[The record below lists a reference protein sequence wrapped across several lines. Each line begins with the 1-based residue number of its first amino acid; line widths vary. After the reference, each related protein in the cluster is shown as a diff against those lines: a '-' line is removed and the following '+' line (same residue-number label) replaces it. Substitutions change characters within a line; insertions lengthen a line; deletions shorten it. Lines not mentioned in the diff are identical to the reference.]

1 MVQHRVAKWRDFHAR
16 RWQALTLVVL
26 ALIGLATCESVAIAR
41 DRPNILLIMADDLGY
56 SDLGCYGGEIET
68 PNIDGLAAEGVR
80 FSEFRATPMCVTSR
94 ITLMAGMPYHRAGTH
109 QYSHAAPLPILL
121 KQAGYRTIMTGKW
134 HAGSPDPRS
143 RKLFDR
149 SFGFLGGMTD
159 SFRGGNDWF
168 NDGKAFHDFHE
179 GFYSTRAFADRSIEF
194 MEEAVSRGQ
203 PFFAYVAFNAP
214 HHPCQAPKATFEKYV
229 GRYRD
234 GYAAVRAKRHRRQVE
249 MRLVDPAWQL
259 APHEQEVRRWAELSE
274 HRRKVEDARMAAYA
288 AAVDEVDQAVG
299 RLLDYLRVAE
309 IEHNTLVLFLSDNG
323 GDYNNGAIDRDE
335 LQIPWLPGSNPT
347 SSNGW
352 AWVKNTPF
360 RYYKHACHEGG
371 LAVPLVIRWPAGVDH
386 PGGAILRSPAHIT
399 DFYPTFLELATTE
412 YPTEYDGHETAPL
425 TGSSLLPLLRRGGNR
440 QSEPVFNWYQFSRA
454 WIEGD
459 WKVVSLYDG
468 PWQLYDLA
476 DDRGECCNLAEQFP
490 QRVTRLSEKWTQFA
504 RLAEVPLHPIVDEQ
518 KGWGWHRLQM
528 ACPQLES
535 LEPENSTICRSKK
548 IFLRL
553 SFKQPV
559 DFSNTTG
566 KTIRIFGVS
575 NESQPIWKADPDTTH
590 PAQGTRE
597 IVFDDIPRLI
607 PDRQYYVL
615 WDPGWV
621 RVGGKPVGPL
631 NDGAFWWRFRAPA
644 DPTE

>member
-1 MVQHRVAKWRDFHAR
+1 MVF
-16 RWQALTLVVL
+16 
-26 ALIGLATCESVAIAR
+26 ALIGLATCESVTIAR

-68 PNIDGLAAEGVR
+68 PNIDKLAADGVR

-109 QYSHAAPLPILL
+109 RYSHAAPLPILL

-168 NDGKAFHDFHE
+168 HDGEAFHDFRD
-179 GFYSTRAFADRSIEF
+179 GFYSTRAFTDRSIEF
-194 MEEAVSRGQ
+194 MEEAVLRGQ

-214 HHPCQAPKATFEKYV
+214 HHPCQAPEATVKKYLE
-229 GRYRD
+229 RYRA
-234 GYAAVRAKRHRRQVE
+234 GYAAVRAERHRRQIE
-249 MRLVDPAWQL
+249 LGLVDPVWGV
-259 APHEQEVRRWAELSE
+259 APHEQEVRRWEELSE
-274 HRRKVEDARMAAYA
+274 HRRDVETSRMAAYA
-288 AAVDEVDQAVG
+288 AAVDEVDKAVG
-299 RLLDYLRVAE
+299 RLLDFLCE
-309 IEHNTLVLFLSDNG
+309 TGIERNTLVLFLSDNG

-335 LQIPWLPGSNPT
+335 LQIPWQPGSNPT

-371 LAVPLVIRWPAGVDH
+371 LAVPLVVRWPAGIEH
-386 PGGAILRSPAHIT
+386 PGGTILHSPAHIT
-399 DFYPTFLELATTE
+399 DFYPTFLDLAATE
-412 YPTEYDGHETAPL
+412 YPTEFAGHDIAPL
-425 TGSSLLPLLRRGGNR
+425 TGSSLLPLFQPGGGR
-440 QSEPVFNWYQFSRA
+440 QPKPVFNWYQFSRA

-468 PWQLYDLA
+468 PWQLYNLSS
-476 DDRGECCNLAEQFP
+476 DRGEAHNLAAQFP
-490 QRVTRLSEKWTQFA
+490 QRATDLAEKWAQFA
-504 RLAEVPLHPIVDEQ
+504 RLSAAPVHPIVPEQ

-535 LEPENSTICRSKK
+535 LDPESSSVSRSSR
-548 IFLRL
+548 ISLRL
-553 SFKQPV
+553 TFQQAV
-559 DFSNTTG
+559 DFSNTDG
-566 KTIRIFGVS
+566 KTIRLFEVS
-575 NESQPIWKADPDTTH
+575 NESQPIWQADPDTEH
-590 PAQGTRE
+590 PAQGTHE
-597 IVFDDIPRLI
+597 IAFGDIPLLTPGRH
-607 PDRQYYVL
+607 YFVL

-621 RVGGKPVGPL
+621 KVGGRPVGPL
-631 NDGAFWWRFRAPA
+631 NDGAYWWRFRASVDSP
-644 DPTE
+644 E